1 MGPSVILCM
10 HYLRSRVICPVD
22 LQTQRFGRRAPK
34 RVLRE
39 VALKNTGESRGQYRG
54 IQDYGSFF
62 LGTMRYSLRR
72 ALLLDSVD
80 GCTRNLT
87 ILKIPLSFPSAPS
100 YGAHYRPSSLAIY
113 SFQTISYRARHLI
126 VQIAVCAA
134 TSLQLLGSGVL

>member
-1 MGPSVILCM
+1 
-10 HYLRSRVICPVD
+10 
-22 LQTQRFGRRAPK
+22 
-34 RVLRE
+34 VLRE

-87 ILKIPLSFPSAPS
+87 ILKIPC
-100 YGAHYRPSSLAIY
+100 RSLARPVMVRI
-113 SFQTISYRARHLI
+113 IARVRWPFTRSRLFR
-126 VQIAVCAA
+126 IAHVI
-134 TSLQLLGSGVL
+134 